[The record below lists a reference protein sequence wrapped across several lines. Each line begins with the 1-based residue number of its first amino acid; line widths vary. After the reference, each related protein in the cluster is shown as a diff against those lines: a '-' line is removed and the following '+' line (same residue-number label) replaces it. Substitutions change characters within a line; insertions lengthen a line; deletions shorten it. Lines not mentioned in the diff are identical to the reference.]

1 MADDEQGTTAETDKS
16 KGEGSDKSQLEQELE
31 DAKQEMT
38 DLEQADEVPT
48 DPKDWP
54 DGSAKFLTFDVDS
67 DEPYGEGATAKL
79 GPASLQ
85 HHEDGSVSIDG
96 EKVDDPEKYK
106 GEPIPGGPTD
116 PNAAKLSGEEDKSK
130 GGGDGDDAKD
140 DDAPSAKGG
149 QDDAD
154 DEAKSGGEKD

>member
-1 MADDEQGTTAETDKS
+1 MADEEQGTTAQQD
-16 KGEGSDKSQLEQELE
+16 EGSKDKSQLEQELD

-48 DPKDWP
+48 EPKDWP
-54 DGSAKFLTFDVDS
+54 DGRAKFLTFDVDS

-79 GPASLQ
+79 GPSSLQ

-106 GEPIPGGPTD
+106 GDPIPGGPTD
-116 PNAAKLSGEEDKSK
+116 PNAAKLAGEKDRSK
-130 GGGDGDDAKD
+130 GSD
-140 DDAPSAKGG
+140 DDAAEG
-149 QDDAD
+149 
-154 DEAKSGGEKD
+154 DEEA

>member
-1 MADDEQGTTAETDKS
+1 MADDEQGTTAETQDGDKT
-16 KGEGSDKSQLEQELE
+16 ELEQEL
-31 DAKQEMT
+31 DAAKQEMS

-54 DGSAKFLTFDVDS
+54 GGRAKFLTYDVDS

-79 GPASLQ
+79 GPSSLQ

-116 PNAAKLSGEEDKSK
+116 PNAAKLSGEKDRSK
-130 GGGDGDDAKD
+130 GSGEDEEDGDD
-140 DDAPSAKGG
+140 G
-149 QDDAD
+149 
-154 DEAKSGGEKD
+154 EA